1 MSADKTAGETEV
13 VDKDQDV
20 AKDTVVCATEN
31 PQEAAEVD
39 LAVAMP
45 PADPSTNGDVVKSE
59 DSLED
64 EAEGKIE
71 IEEEPAKDSEEKDE
85 NKAETEDASV
95 AQETVVVIPEAV
107 DEAVATEAP
116 SAAEPVTTTE
126 PAVVPAPPQEE
137 PTVDPLLVVEAMKK
151 LCAPPPTD
159 SGKAHFLQYKL
170 NALVNKG
177 HRCWQPG

>member
-20 AKDTVVCATEN
+20 DKDTVVCATEN
-31 PQEAAEVD
+31 PQEAAEGD
-39 LAVAMP
+39 LVEMP
-45 PADPSTNGDVVKSE
+45 PADPSTNGDIAKSE

-71 IEEEPAKDSEEKDE
+71 VEEETAKDSEEKDE

-107 DEAVATEAP
+107 DEAVATEVP

-126 PAVVPAPPQEE
+126 PAAVPAPSKEE
-137 PTVDPLLVVEAMKK
+137 PTIDHLLVVEAMKK

-159 SGKAHFLQYKL
+159 LGKAHFLQYKF
-170 NALVNKG
+170 NALVN
-177 HRCWQPG
+177 